1 MSIGSFLATAGR
13 VGQGIRAEQG
23 AMRQDRAQQLALE
36 ELNRQDEFRRQQ
48 LTAPTAELPSQGL
61 MLGAP
66 MQVAE
71 PEFTPAGSS
80 GVAGLAGAP
89 AVAGVGAVPPPP
101 AAAVPTPATPKAPT
115 TSPFKIAGVPIKPW
129 YKTPDRLDDGVAGFE
144 KIDPNASDI
153 QKSMLRRTNEAKLNK
168 ALGGLVGSTY
178 SYFSSFRK
186 QYATQSDK
194 RKMELGNAAASWYQ
208 SAGAKDYFRR
218 NPEMLAVAQK
228 DPANFFD
235 SLNKTNKFFREAQAK
250 TPKAAPAGAAPTAAP
265 AGPLAGI
272 ITQIRQAETGGL
284 ANPYVSNLTGASSAF
299 GPYQFTRGTWIGT
312 YRALNPDTVL
322 SDDKIWA
329 RRTNP
334 ELNERLM
341 QKLTADNAAYLE
353 RSGMPVNA
361 PTAYLAHF
369 LNPKSAVK
377 LLQADANTPVE
388 SLLSKKQVDANP
400 TVLKGKTVGQV
411 VQWAVTKTSGGA
423 QPTGTQVAAGVNTG
437 ATPMAAPRRI
447 DPSSFY
453 LADQNMISQD
463 MRVAL
468 QNRTE
473 LTRMA
478 QMYRNAGMGD
488 QFTQARLKMLDLDNS
503 LLFLQG
509 MQGIQEIA
517 LANDPRRLAA
527 VWSQYAGVP
536 VQLQPQTDGTYNVTV
551 NGRVTQRGVASNTI
565 IDSAR
570 SAFDAEYRKM
580 RTESS
585 SSMAIEQFKTQL
597 RISEESAKAVLQTA
611 REAQNELIRGD
622 NARAIEMIKQLDPNG
637 KITML
642 PDGSGRS
649 ILQVQGQTIMLDPG
663 GSPIEGAPEGVLS
676 GPSGRPIA
684 GLPARSVGVG
694 VGG

>member
-1 MSIGSFLATAGR
+1 MALGEFLATAGR
-13 VGQGIRAEQG
+13 VGQGIRAEQA
-23 AMRQDRAQQLALE
+23 AMRADREQQLALE
-36 ELNRQDEFRRQQ
+36 ALNRQDEFRRQQ
-48 LTAPTAELPSQGL
+48 LTAPTPELPAQGL

-66 MQVAE
+66 VQVAE
-71 PEFTPAGSS
+71 PEFAPAGRSV
-80 GVAGLAGAP
+80 VAGLAAIPAVGGTTSAP
-89 AVAGVGAVPPPP
+89 AALAPAP
-101 AAAVPTPATPKAPT
+101 AAQASKPRGVV
-115 TSPFKIAGVPIKPW
+115 KIEGVTIQPW
-129 YKTPDRLDDGVAGFE
+129 NMQRPDRLNAGVAGFE
-144 KIDPNASDI
+144 RVDPNASDNQQAAI
-153 QKSMLRRTNEAKLNK
+153 RSRNEVKLGL
-168 ALGGLVGSTY
+168 ALNNLVGST
-178 SYFSSFRK
+178 SVWFGSLRK
-186 QYATQSDK
+186 GFVPQDQKRALELSD
-194 RKMELGNAAASWYQ
+194 AASSWYK
-208 SAGAKDYFRR
+208 SSDAKDYFRR

-228 DPANFFD
+228 NPVNFFD
-235 SLNKTNKFFREAQAK
+235 GLNRANQMVQGQ
-250 TPKAAPAGAAPTAAP
+250 PKAPTAAPAAPTAAP

-284 ANPYVSNLTGASSAF
+284 PNPYVSNLAGASSAF
-299 GPYQFTRGTWIGT
+299 GPYQFTRSTWIST
-312 YRALNPDTVL
+312 YRKLNPGTGL

-329 RRTNP
+329 QRTNP
-334 ELNERLM
+334 EMNERLM
-341 QKLTADNAAYLE
+341 QKLTADNAASLE
-353 RSGMPVNA
+353 RAGMPVNA

-369 LNPKSAVK
+369 LGANTAVK
-377 LLQADANTPVE
+377 LLQADQNTPVE

-411 VQWAVTKTSGGA
+411 AQWAVGKTSGGG
-423 QPTGTQVAAGVNTG
+423 QPAGTQMAAGVNTG
-437 ATPMAAPRRI
+437 TTPVSAPVRI

-453 LADQNMISQD
+453 LADQNMVSQD
-463 MRVAL
+463 MRVAI
-468 QNRTE
+468 QNRAE
-473 LTRMA
+473 LARMA

-488 QFTQARLKMLDLDNS
+488 QFTQTRLKMLDLDNS

-517 LANDPRRLAA
+517 MANDPRRLAA

-536 VQLQPQTDGTYNVTV
+536 VQLQPQTDGTYNVMV
-551 NGRVTQRGVASNTI
+551 NGRVTQRGVAANTI

-585 SSMAIEQFKTQL
+585 SSMAVEQFKSQL

-611 REAQNELIRGD
+611 REAQNELIKGE
-622 NARAIEMIKQLDPNG
+622 NARAVELIKQMDPNG

-663 GSPIEGAPEGVLS
+663 GNPIEGSPDQMTAPS
-676 GPSGRPIA
+676 AKSIS
-684 GLPARSVGVG
+684 GLPTRSVGVG

>member
-13 VGQGIRAEQG
+13 VGQGIRAEQA
-23 AMRQDRAQQLALE
+23 AMRQDREQQLALE
-36 ELNRQDEFRRQQ
+36 QLNRLDEFRRQQ
-48 LTAPTAELPSQGL
+48 LTAPTPELPAQGL

-71 PEFTPAGSS
+71 PEFVPAGQTA
-80 GVAGLAGAP
+80 VAGLAAVPAVGGTTPAALAP
-89 AVAGVGAVPPPP
+89 APAP
-101 AAAVPTPATPKAPT
+101 AAQVRKPRVGI
-115 TSPFKIAGVPIKPW
+115 KIEGVTIQPW
-129 YKTPDRLDDGVAGFE
+129 DMQRPDRLNAGVAGFE
-144 KIDPNASDI
+144 RIDPNASDNQQRLI
-153 QKSMLRRTNEAKLNK
+153 RAKNERKLAG
-168 ALGGLVGSTY
+168 ALGSLSAGTDVW
-178 SYFSSFRK
+178 FSSFRK
-186 QYATQSDK
+186 
-194 RKMELGNAAASWYQ
+194 AAAPQDQKRALELSDAASSWYQ
-208 SAGAKDYFRR
+208 SSDAKDYFRR

-228 DPANFFD
+228 NPVNFFD
-235 SLNKTNKFFREAQAK
+235 GLNRANQMVQGQ
-250 TPKAAPAGAAPTAAP
+250 PKAPTVAPTAPTAAP

-272 ITQIRQAETGGL
+272 ITQIKQAETGGL
-284 ANPYVSNLTGASSAF
+284 ANPYVSNLAGASSAF
-299 GPYQFTRGTWIGT
+299 GPYQFTRGTWIST
-312 YRALNPDTVL
+312 YRKLNPGTGL

-329 RRTNP
+329 QRTNP
-334 ELNERLM
+334 EMNERLM
-341 QKLTADNAAYLE
+341 QKLTADNAASLE
-353 RSGMPVNA
+353 RAGMPVNA

-369 LNPKSAVK
+369 LGAGTAVK
-377 LLQADANTPVE
+377 LLQADQNTPVE

-411 VQWAVTKTSGGA
+411 AQWAVGKTSGGG
-423 QPTGTQVAAGVNTG
+423 QPAGTQMAAGVNTG
-437 ATPMAAPRRI
+437 TTPVAAPVRV

-453 LADQNMISQD
+453 LADQNMVSQD
-463 MRVAL
+463 MRVAI

-473 LTRMA
+473 LARMA

-517 LANDPRRLAA
+517 MANDPRRLAA

-536 VQLQPQTDGTYNVTV
+536 VQLQPQTDGSYNVMV
-551 NGRVTQRGVASNTI
+551 NGRVTQRGVAANTI

-585 SSMAIEQFKTQL
+585 SSMAVEQFKSQL
-597 RISEESAKAVLQTA
+597 RISEDAAKAVLQTA
-611 REAQNELIRGD
+611 REAQNELIKGD
-622 NARAIEMIKQLDPNG
+622 NARAVELIKQMDPNG

-649 ILQVQGQTIMLDPG
+649 ILQVQGQTLMLDPG
-663 GSPIEGAPEGVLS
+663 GNPIEGAPEGMVS
-676 GPSGRPIA
+676 GPSVRPIA
-684 GLPARSVGVG
+684 GLPARSMGAG